1 MSSQQLSLRC
11 KHSGFTA
18 ISSRTVYILSVA
30 LLSLPSTQCNPCPFC
45 CILRKNHNA
54 GVPRPLAVLKFLL
67 SANYRSLSFDL
78 FVYNLCSVLQPRVSV
93 QCRWESGLPLL
104 QCRPV
109 TMWTMCHLPVPSPGA
124 IGALRSATWVPPH
137 STHTWPA
144 ESWALQHCAW
154 HSWCF
159 LTGYMKG

>member
-54 GVPRPLAVLKFLL
+54 GVPPPLAVLKFLL

-109 TMWTMCHLPVPSPGA
+109 TMWTMCHLPVPSPVPSPGA
-124 IGALRSATWVPPH
+124 I
-137 STHTWPA
+137 
-144 ESWALQHCAW
+144 
-154 HSWCF
+154 SWCHRGSA
-159 LTGYMKG
+159 LGHMGSSPLHAHMAG